1 MKKSARIFD
10 IALRVLLSFAL
21 VVSFI
26 PIAPS
31 SSFAEEPGVHTA
43 ESADAGAGSSGSD
56 SENTVGENDPAD
68 EVGTGESVAIS
79 SDAVSSSTSDSP
91 LNDYVR
97 QYGKLMA
104 DGNIYECDESGTLKR
119 PTEEA
124 DAIEP
129 CYVANLIVDS
139 EVTSIRYLQFA
150 SCHNLKSVRFEGKT
164 LDSIDDSAFHDC
176 RNLALVDF
184 SGMSIGYLGELAFG
198 TCVSLTSL
206 TLNEPVTIQA
216 MGYGCF
222 SCCGLTTTSLDKIQ
236 GLTSLPDGVFNQ
248 CYDLVETGLDKN
260 TTIQSIGSEAFA
272 YCYGLTD
279 TGLGANT
286 SVTAIDEYAFVG
298 CDHLIDTGLGT
309 NERIATI
316 GNCAFKDC
324 KSLRL
329 TGLET
334 NTTVSSIGESCF
346 KNTDMSG
353 GLVLPKGSKIT
364 QIPQEA
370 FAETKLSFVYFQCD
384 HAVLVDSQT
393 FPNGFIKVLVPTRS
407 LDLYQ
412 NSEVKRDWE
421 ACNYDLPYDASNYL
435 SISVVSDPNRLVYQK
450 GDVVSLGGM
459 QVKFNYD
466 GTQHTFD
473 YADLASNYAFSQ
485 FFSFGPDNGSVF
497 QSSDNGAPVR
507 VTYSDGDYLLNA
519 YSSGILQEEGNT
531 AFSVYVESPTA
542 QLGETATGG
551 GQFALGDTCT
561 VSAETTLDGRL
572 FAYWADEKG
581 NVLSEKK
588 TYEFSVERSIVLT
601 AVFADEIVVSPKAR
615 LNLADGNEVEN
626 VTFSIVADNCNY
638 GETFATYPGK
648 EVTITCNYDSS
659 KWSIDYWAY
668 SDGAYR
674 IVGSEGSATV
684 SYTVEGKG
692 DPIAILREKEQPDPD
707 PGKPIDPV
715 VAVNVDYSQ
724 TIDLGGRA
732 LMEGIEV
739 PNVSGSRFLFAGQ
752 FVALDA
758 ERLGMLDDDIEFV
771 GWYDKETGACLSERR
786 VCVFKPDM
794 NMSVEARFVLKDV
807 AVRVNPAKST
817 DASENYAH
825 VTPTTGNCY
834 RRAGEVVALSATTD
848 NAQFRG
854 WYEGESGN
862 ESLIS
867 DSLTYDYV
875 VPSSGQAQVEITPW
889 YCAQQASVVLDV
901 DGTTEDGSP
910 QGSFITTG
918 LYGIGS
924 SVTVVAIPAPY
935 YVLDYVTD
943 AAGNRVNVSE
953 SGSYTFTLEGDTQ
966 LTAHFRPTS
975 DGDEAFKTL
984 QAALITALG
993 VAIVASTASGFG
1005 EFVDPI
1011 AIPAIIEVGEAETI
1025 EDLVKVGGKALKEI
1039 EEIFENHK
1047 HDRDPDKPKGD
1058 HTAEIIA
1065 TAQPEAGGIVKGG
1078 GVHFEGTI
1086 AEFDAIVNP
1095 GYHFVC
1101 WKEDGIERSTLPH
1114 FQMAITDAT
1123 PDVVKLTAEFEK
1135 DATITTA
1142 VDVEGSAADDITGCN
1157 TTPDKQ
1163 IVRPGEQATVVATPG
1178 EGYEFV
1184 GWFEGA
1190 VEISKTPTYS
1200 FVAET
1205 DRHLVAKFNRTC
1217 TVTAKVEPVSALAG
1231 KCTIVGDGKC
1241 VVGKP
1246 VVLSASLDENM
1257 RDAYTFKG
1265 WYRGESDVLMGT
1277 DEAHLEFVPDGDTV
1291 VRAVYVAKK
1300 YEVGVKIDGL
1310 LPGINPRGEVEIV
1323 GYPGMGSVELS
1334 YGRHVTIKAT
1344 PNDKYWFAYWEDT
1357 SGKRYPEAELRVCVT
1372 KDETY
1377 TAVFKK
1383 GPDVIVT
1390 ADAYWG
1396 GKVIC
1401 NGEEVKPDTDKYA
1414 LDETLHL
1421 AAEPNPGFLFWGWYR
1436 NGMLVSTER
1445 ECTLS
1450 AEESP
1455 ISGKCTIVAAFKP
1468 LDVVCLPV
1476 ASPAEGGT
1484 VTASRLFADRG
1495 SDVRLKATAAPG
1507 YVFEGWYVGDELVSG
1522 DADFTCKEGRSHVHV
1537 ARFKQQDFTVEA
1549 SAVVADTTGTL
1560 VEDAAAGRV
1569 EGAGAI
1575 GAGRSAQLVAYAN
1588 EGYVFKRWVDETGA
1602 TVSTDAEY
1610 RFVPWANAE
1619 IRAVFEAKQ
1628 FTVAVNAAEG
1638 FGTVEGAGTYAAGQ
1652 QATVTATPS
1661 EGASFVGWY
1670 SEGVCVSTN
1679 ATYTFT
1685 VRGDAAL
1692 TAVFGSDPYVVSAI
1706 ASPADAGYTS
1716 GFGTF
1721 NNGDR
1726 TTLSAVAK
1734 PGYTFDC
1741 WKDSQGNTVSE
1752 LPEYTV
1758 DVSGNTAYVAFF
1770 TADSYLV
1777 NLRAN
1782 PDASGALQGAGTYQF
1797 GDTVELNA
1805 QPTSGKRFVGWYLV
1819 ESEDD
1824 EAAAG
1829 GDSGAG
1835 SNGVGSDSGVG
1846 GNGVSSNAPATLFSK
1861 DAHCWFTIDEDLIR
1875 DISNGELSLEARF
1888 ADPYEVSVSAKAVVS
1903 GKAGAR
1909 GCRVLGTGTYSSGDN
1924 VTLQAV
1930 AGEGYRFVGWSLD
1943 EAGDVIE
1950 SNDAIFEFEAGSDV
1964 SYYAQF
1970 VADDPV
1976 EIAVTQSSM
1985 FRGLAFMVGTFGGS
1999 YFG

>member
-10 IALRVLLSFAL
+10 IALRVLLSFTLA
-21 VVSFI
+21 VSFI

-31 SSFAEEPGVHTA
+31 SSFAEESGVHTA
-43 ESADAGAGSSGSD
+43 VSADTNAGASGSD
-56 SENTVGENDPAD
+56 SENSAGENDSAD
-68 EVGTGESVAIS
+68 EAGVGESVATS
-79 SDAVSSSTSDSP
+79 SDAASSSISDSSSI
-91 LNDYVR
+91 DYVR
-97 QYGKLMA
+97 EYGKLMA
-104 DGNIYECDESGTLKR
+104 DGNIYECDESGTLKQSLEGAT
-119 PTEEA
+119 PV
-124 DAIEP
+124 EP

-236 GLTSLPDGVFNQ
+236 GLTSLPDGVFSQ
-248 CYDLVETGLDKN
+248 CYDLIETGLDKN
-260 TTIQSIGSEAFA
+260 TTIQSIGTEAFA

-286 SVTAIDEYAFVG
+286 SVTAINEYAFVG

-485 FFSFGPDNGSVF
+485 FFSFSPDNGSVF
-497 QSSDNGAPVR
+497 QSSDDGAPVR
-507 VTYSDGDYLLNA
+507 VTYNDGDYLLNA

-615 LNLADGNEVEN
+615 LNLADGNEVED

-668 SDGAYR
+668 SDGACR

-692 DPIAILREKEQPDPD
+692 DPVAILREKEQPDPD

-732 LMEGIEV
+732 LMEGVEV

-794 NMSVEARFVLKDV
+794 NMSVEARFTLKDV
-807 AVRVNPAKST
+807 AVHINSAQST
-817 DASENYAH
+817 DLSEAYAH
-825 VTPTTGNCY
+825 VIPTVGNCY
-834 RRAGEVVALSATTD
+834 RSAGETVALSATTD

-867 DSLTYDYV
+867 DSLTCDYV
-875 VPSSGQAQVEITPW
+875 VPSNGQAQVEITPW

-910 QGSFITTG
+910 QGSFLKTG

-924 SVTVVAIPAPY
+924 SVTVVAIPEPY

-943 AAGNRVNVSE
+943 AAGNRVDVSE
-953 SGSYTFTLEGDTQ
+953 SGSYTFTLTGDTQ

-975 DGDEAFKTL
+975 DGDEAFKAL

-993 VAIVASTASGFG
+993 VAIVASTAGGFG

-1011 AIPAIIEVGEAETI
+1011 AVPAIIEVGEAETI
-1025 EDLVKVGGKALKEI
+1025 EELVEVGGKALKEI
-1039 EEIFENHK
+1039 EEIFEKHK

-1086 AEFDAIVNP
+1086 AEFDAIANP

-1114 FQMAITDAT
+1114 MQMAITDAT

-1142 VDVEGSAADDITGCN
+1142 IDVEGSAADDVTGCN
-1157 TTPDKQ
+1157 SAPDRQ

-1217 TVTAKVEPVSALAG
+1217 TVSVEVEPASALAD

-1246 VVLSASLDENM
+1246 IVLSSSLDESV

-1310 LPGINPRGEVEIV
+1310 LPGINPHGEVEIV
-1323 GYPGMGSVELS
+1323 GYPGMGSVELP

-1357 SGKRYPEAELRVCVT
+1357 SGKRYPEAELSVCVT

-1383 GPDVIVT
+1383 GPDVIIT

-1396 GKVIC
+1396 GKVTC

-1414 LDETLHL
+1414 LNETLHL
-1421 AAEPNPGFLFWGWYR
+1421 TAEPNPGFFFG
-1436 NGMLVSTER
+1436 V
-1445 ECTLS
+1445 
-1450 AEESP
+1450 
-1455 ISGKCTIVAAFKP
+1455 
-1468 LDVVCLPV
+1468 
-1476 ASPAEGGT
+1476 GT
-1484 VTASRLFADRG
+1484 
-1495 SDVRLKATAAPG
+1495 
-1507 YVFEGWYVGDELVSG
+1507 
-1522 DADFTCKEGRSHVHV
+1522 
-1537 ARFKQQDFTVEA
+1537 
-1549 SAVVADTTGTL
+1549 
-1560 VEDAAAGRV
+1560 
-1569 EGAGAI
+1569 
-1575 GAGRSAQLVAYAN
+1575 
-1588 EGYVFKRWVDETGA
+1588 ETG
-1602 TVSTDAEY
+1602 
-1610 RFVPWANAE
+1610 
-1619 IRAVFEAKQ
+1619 
-1628 FTVAVNAAEG
+1628 
-1638 FGTVEGAGTYAAGQ
+1638 
-1652 QATVTATPS
+1652 
-1661 EGASFVGWY
+1661 
-1670 SEGVCVSTN
+1670 
-1679 ATYTFT
+1679 
-1685 VRGDAAL
+1685 
-1692 TAVFGSDPYVVSAI
+1692 
-1706 ASPADAGYTS
+1706 
-1716 GFGTF
+1716 
-1721 NNGDR
+1721 
-1726 TTLSAVAK
+1726 
-1734 PGYTFDC
+1734 C
-1741 WKDSQGNTVSE
+1741 W
-1752 LPEYTV
+1752 
-1758 DVSGNTAYVAFF
+1758 
-1770 TADSYLV
+1770 
-1777 NLRAN
+1777 
-1782 PDASGALQGAGTYQF
+1782 
-1797 GDTVELNA
+1797 
-1805 QPTSGKRFVGWYLV
+1805 
-1819 ESEDD
+1819 
-1824 EAAAG
+1824 
-1829 GDSGAG
+1829 
-1835 SNGVGSDSGVG
+1835 
-1846 GNGVSSNAPATLFSK
+1846 
-1861 DAHCWFTIDEDLIR
+1861 
-1875 DISNGELSLEARF
+1875 
-1888 ADPYEVSVSAKAVVS
+1888 
-1903 GKAGAR
+1903 
-1909 GCRVLGTGTYSSGDN
+1909 
-1924 VTLQAV
+1924 
-1930 AGEGYRFVGWSLD
+1930 
-1943 EAGDVIE
+1943 
-1950 SNDAIFEFEAGSDV
+1950 
-1964 SYYAQF
+1964 
-1970 VADDPV
+1970 
-1976 EIAVTQSSM
+1976 
-1985 FRGLAFMVGTFGGS
+1985 
-1999 YFG
+1999 